1 LIPVA
6 GDPMA
11 AMIGSAMDIPTSID
25 PRDLRVD
32 YARGELLE
40 ANVAADPIDQ
50 FARWFADAQAAK
62 ILEPNAM
69 TLATVGTD
77 GMPSGRTVLLKSVD
91 QHGFTFFT
99 NYTSKKASELAI
111 HPVASLTFFWA
122 ALERQVCISGSVEKV
137 TRYESDEYFQVRPVK
152 SQLGAWVSNQSTVI
166 ASREVLESTMRDL
179 EKRFAAGPIPTP
191 EFWGGYRVIPRSIE
205 FWQGRRS
212 RLHDRLRYRR
222 DGNRWMIERLSP

>member
-1 LIPVA
+1 MEATGTI
-6 GDPMA
+6 DPGP
-11 AMIGSAMDIPTSID
+11 IE

-40 ANVAADPIDQ
+40 ANVAADPIEQ

-62 ILEPNAM
+62 IPEPNAM

-77 GMPSGRTVLLKSVD
+77 GTPSGRIVLLKAFD
-91 QHGFTFFT
+91 QRGFSFFT
-99 NYTSKKASELAI
+99 NYASRKASELAI

-122 ALERQVCISGSVEKV
+122 PLERQVCIEGMVDKA
-137 TRYESDEYFQVRPVK
+137 TRQESEEYFQSRPRQ
-152 SQLGAWVSNQSTVI
+152 SQLGAWVSSQSSVI
-166 ASREVLESTMRDL
+166 ASRDVLESTMREL
-179 EKRFAAGPIPTP
+179 EVRFADKPIPTP
-191 EFWGGYRVIPRSIE
+191 EFWGGYRVLPRTIE

-222 DGNRWMIERLSP
+222 DEDRWIIERLSP